1 MAESRPTISTHVL
14 DVGTGRPA
22 VGIKVRLVR
31 VIADVEVEVGKDAT
45 DHDGRIGDLL
55 ADRALEAGDYR
66 IRFDVDEGGFFRAAT
81 IDFRVTDTSR
91 SYHLPLIRAPFS
103 LATYR
108 GS

>member
-1 MAESRPTISTHVL
+1 VAETRPTISTHVL

-22 VGIKVRLVR
+22 VGVKVRLMR
-31 VIADVEVEVGKDAT
+31 VIAGVESVCGQGAS

-55 ADRALEAGDYR
+55 AGTALEAGDYR
-66 IRFDVDEGGFFRAAT
+66 IRFDIDEGGFFRAAT

-91 SYHLPLIRAPFS
+91 SYHVPLIRAPYS
-103 LATYR
+103 LSTYR